1 MDSDLVFQTPS
12 NRWDKE
18 VEMRERYREMMIS
31 RDDIITCTH
40 GRGLQCQATNHEGGA
55 AYFVNDRREEINDT
69 MNRRDRTLSL
79 SPLPT
84 TRRLLPRPQYR
95 NRSLMEWREPD
106 QIIKDQ
112 VSC

>member
-1 MDSDLVFQTPS
+1 
-12 NRWDKE
+12 
-18 VEMRERYREMMIS
+18 
-31 RDDIITCTH
+31 
-40 GRGLQCQATNHEGGA
+40 
-55 AYFVNDRREEINDT
+55 
-69 MNRRDRTLSL
+69 MNRRDRTVSL

-112 VSC
+112 VSCWVSETLVLSYVSIYLISRRRSV